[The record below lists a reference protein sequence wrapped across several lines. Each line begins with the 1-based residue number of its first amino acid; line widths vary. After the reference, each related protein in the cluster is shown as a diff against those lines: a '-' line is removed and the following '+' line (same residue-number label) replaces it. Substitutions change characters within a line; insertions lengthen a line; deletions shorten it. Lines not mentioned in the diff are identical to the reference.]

1 VGEIVQ
7 IYNDYK
13 DHADFLTVYV
23 REAHPTDEW
32 QMKSNVKDDVC
43 YAQPKTL
50 EQRVAIAKDFT
61 ARYKFPLPFGIDEMG
76 NAADAAYA
84 AWPERL
90 YVIDETGHVAYRG
103 GMGPFNYKPADVRDW
118 LAAKYGAVK
127 HEAPTAAATPSAN
140 VTPAA
145 ASTPA
150 PAASSPP
157 TSASSTK

>member
-1 VGEIVQ
+1 VGDIVQ

-61 ARYKFPLPFGIDEMG
+61 TRFKFPLPFGIDDMS
-76 NAADAAYA
+76 NAADNVYA

-90 YVIDETGHVAYRG
+90 YVIDETGHVVYRG
-103 GMGPFNYKPADVRDW
+103 GMGPFNYKPVEVREW

-127 HEAPTAAATPSAN
+127 HEAPA
-140 VTPAA
+140 AA
-145 ASTPA
+145 ASTAPSPTPASRTAPPTASAPA
-150 PAASSPP
+150 PATHA
-157 TSASSTK
+157 TK